1 MKKLSTLL
9 PADYGLNGKPEA
21 NLKEALTGFFRP
33 STSQLRALCKCP
45 SVGAHTGYWGVS
57 IFTADVNGLP

>member
-9 PADYGLNGKPEA
+9 PADYGLNGKP
-21 NLKEALTGFFRP
+21 EALTGFFRP

-57 IFTADVNGLP
+57 IFIADVNGLP